1 MVSVIFPA
9 AGQGRRMGLGFN
21 KIFTEL
27 AGKPIL
33 IQTLLTFSRCDCID
47 ELVIAVDVNEMDII
61 KKVLSRMP
69 GLKPYKI
76 VAGGSERQY
85 SVYNGLMAVSPEADI
100 VLVHD
105 AARPLISERV
115 IQNVVDEVMLSGSAV
130 CAVPVKDTTAVI
142 DEMGFIE
149 KVPDRDKLWAI
160 QTPQGFRKEILA
172 QAHQKAQEDDFLGTD
187 EASIVRRTGRSVKL
201 VMGDYDNIKITTPT
215 DLFMAEMLFSH
226 KAAKHVKI
234 KMSSLI
240 SDILGKVQK

>member
-27 AGKPIL
+27 SGKPIL

-61 KKVLSRMP
+61 KRVLDKMP

-105 AARPLISERV
+105 AARPLISETV
-115 IQNVVDEVMLSGSAV
+115 IQNVVNEVMLSGSAV
-130 CAVPVKDTTAVI
+130 CAVPVKDTTAEI
-142 DEMGFIE
+142 NELGFIE

-160 QTPQGFRKEILA
+160 QTPQGFRKEILM
-172 QAHQKAQEDDFLGTD
+172 QAHKKAQEDDFLGTD
-187 EASIVRRTGRSVKL
+187 EASIVRRTGRAVKL
-201 VMGDYDNIKITTPT
+201 VMGSYDNIKITTPT
-215 DLFMAEMLFSH
+215 DLLMAEMLFSH

-240 SDILGKVQK
+240 SDIIGKVQK

>member
-1 MVSVIFPA
+1 
-9 AGQGRRMGLGFN
+9 
-21 KIFTEL
+21 
-27 AGKPIL
+27 
-33 IQTLLTFSRCDCID
+33 
-47 ELVIAVDVNEMDII
+47 
-61 KKVLSRMP
+61 MP

-201 VMGDYDNIKITTPT
+201 VMGDYDNIKITTRPICSWRKCCSAT
-215 DLFMAEMLFSH
+215 
-226 KAAKHVKI
+226 KPPNT
-234 KMSSLI
+234 
-240 SDILGKVQK
+240 